1 MCGGGSIGFQIT
13 EGWAGAHVWSGD
25 VEPKELRRYA
35 ANVERMLSAP
45 SSPASWR
52 SEARRMAGCCWDAR
66 RLPIRAGVVDSVVRD
81 WRHPTAPHRS
91 LGKLVAEAWAHT
103 LASSRSLSPLLA
115 DSMWAVARS
124 QIYPGMWAATA
135 SCWAASQQ
143 LWLGSACVT
152 GSPACSGWLRRRS

>member
-81 WRHPTAPHRS
+81 WRHPTPPFPWPAGGR
-91 LGKLVAEAWAHT
+91 GVGTHT
-103 LASSRSLSPLLA
+103 RILALALS
-115 DSMWAVARS
+115 
-124 QIYPGMWAATA
+124 
-135 SCWAASQQ
+135 
-143 LWLGSACVT
+143 SAC
-152 GSPACSGWLRRRS
+152 